1 MNVIK
6 YHTGLQH
13 TKCFVREGQLSLEGG
28 GASTPDYLL
37 AIQSIFAHLR
47 VYLHVCVR
55 VRVRV
60 CVCVCMCVCVC
71 AEQSIKYRIVYNTK
85 ITVHSF
91 HISHTHTWCHHYA
104 LLRYRDGRHNAPG
117 TSTSTA
123 STMTFIQPNP
133 TAHTYTKTACSI
145 VD

>member
-55 VRVRV
+55 VRV
-60 CVCVCMCVCVC
+60 CVCLCRTICKVQDCL
-71 AEQSIKYRIVYNTK
+71 QHKNYSPL
-85 ITVHSF
+85 
-91 HISHTHTWCHHYA
+91 ISYIAHTHMVSSLCTAA
-104 LLRYRDGRHNAPG
+104 LQGWQA
-117 TSTSTA
+117 
-123 STMTFIQPNP
+123 Q
-133 TAHTYTKTACSI
+133 CSWYFN
-145 VD
+145 